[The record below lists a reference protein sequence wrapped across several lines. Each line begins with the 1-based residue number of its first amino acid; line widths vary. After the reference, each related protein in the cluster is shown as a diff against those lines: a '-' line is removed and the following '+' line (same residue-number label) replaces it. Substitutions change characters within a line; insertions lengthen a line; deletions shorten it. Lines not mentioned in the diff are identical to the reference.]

1 MQNPKELKA
10 EIDKFTIID
19 EMLHTDLSV
28 IKYKKKKENNL
39 INI

>member
-19 EMLHTDLSV
+19 EMFHTDLSV
-28 IKYKKKKENNL
+28 IK
-39 INI
+39 